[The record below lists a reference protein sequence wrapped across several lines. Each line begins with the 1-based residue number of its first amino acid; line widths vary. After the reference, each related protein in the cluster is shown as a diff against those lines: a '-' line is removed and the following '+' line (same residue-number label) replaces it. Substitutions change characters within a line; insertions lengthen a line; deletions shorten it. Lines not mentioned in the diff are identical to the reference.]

1 MRHHRTFSTLF
12 LCVTLATACAAPD
25 TSDQDAG
32 HQDTDDQDM
41 GEAHAMEQNVEAPAC
56 YVASGTA
63 EEAQSRPSPL
73 RQTAFAFEGG
83 QGLLCYGAPSARG
96 REIMGG
102 LLVYGSVERIGANE
116 PTTIHLT
123 ASASVGGV
131 SLEPGSYS
139 IYAIAN
145 DDEWE
150 FFINS
155 DWQRWG
161 IPITASIRESE
172 VGNFTATPTAIE
184 EMVETLTYRW
194 EPNAENT
201 MGDVVLEWEHTQ
213 VRFQVRSA
221 GM

>member
-1 MRHHRTFSTLF
+1 MRSHRTLPTLV
-12 LCVTLATACAAPD
+12 LSATLVAACAAPD
-25 TSDQDAG
+25 AS
-32 HQDTDDQDM
+32 DQDM
-41 GEAHAMEQNVEAPAC
+41 GEAKSMEQIVEAPEC
-56 YVASGTA
+56 YVARGTL
-63 EEAQSRPSPL
+63 EEVQARLSPL
-73 RQTAFAFEGG
+73 RQTEIGFEGG

-102 LLVYGSVERIGANE
+102 LLVYGRPERIGANE

-139 IYAIAN
+139 IYAIIN
-145 DDEWE
+145 KDEWE

-161 IPITASIRESE
+161 VPINAEVRASE
-172 VGNFTATPTAIE
+172 VGSFTATPTAIE

-194 EPNAENT
+194 EPNAQNT
-201 MGDVVLEWEHTQ
+201 MGDIVLEWEHTQ
-213 VRFQVRSA
+213 IRFHVRPD